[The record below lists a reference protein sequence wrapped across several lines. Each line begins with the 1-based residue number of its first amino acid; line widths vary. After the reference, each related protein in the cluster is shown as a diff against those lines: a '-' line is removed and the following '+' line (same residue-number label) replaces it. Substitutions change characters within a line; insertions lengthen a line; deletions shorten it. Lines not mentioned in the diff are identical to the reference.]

1 VSPASHPCPWWRI
14 CREPKL
20 LDFSLPA
27 LASAVRCSSKA
38 ARAYRPLEGGSG
50 SLDICP
56 DCPRGDESLI
66 RARNELTKRGEQGSF
81 KGLLL
86 EIAASSTT
94 PRSPPSEGWPSR
106 QPTTVPSD
114 VRLRCSCSS
123 QTRKYSIEAFLP
135 PPSQDMATPN
145 KRAPSSRPSS
155 LVTASYDADAKDNG
169 APEVESPSLST
180 PSARARFEFEAGKS
194 NDGTKILML
203 EWEDDASTQVIR
215 GSWTVSWEGKSHTL
229 PAEERND
236 ENSQFKQAQTH
247 RLFFLLPPGVSI
259 PTTITLTLRPE
270 DASKGDVVWKT
281 NPLPAIFP
289 PGLYEPAAGGN
300 TSRRPSKGVL
310 HTLWAK
316 KRLQTLQ
323 SEIDRELKDFPEGI
337 GLEMAMKE
345 KDWIETTFNIPPLDT
360 NNSSHRLSLK
370 NIDSVPLSPSSPLSP
385 GGSRLA
391 EKLKGLKLQTGEGEL
406 KRRDSSQTSTAGASR
421 GPLSPDDEDIA
432 VPSFSAF
439 RGANP
444 DVLAAKPAQR
454 PSTNATAK
462 RITPP
467 VAPRQ
472 QGFGGVDSI
481 AGLMAAGTGTGF
493 SSTTRPDET
502 EDEGELFAM
511 PLSPRS
517 PEMTKSPFSFAQTDT
532 GKYLKSEGK
541 VA

>member
-1 VSPASHPCPWWRI
+1 
-14 CREPKL
+14 
-20 LDFSLPA
+20 
-27 LASAVRCSSKA
+27 
-38 ARAYRPLEGGSG
+38 
-50 SLDICP
+50 
-56 DCPRGDESLI
+56 
-66 RARNELTKRGEQGSF
+66 
-81 KGLLL
+81 
-86 EIAASSTT
+86 
-94 PRSPPSEGWPSR
+94 
-106 QPTTVPSD
+106 
-114 VRLRCSCSS
+114 
-123 QTRKYSIEAFLP
+123 
-135 PPSQDMATPN
+135 MATPTPH
-145 KRAPSSRPSS
+145 KKAPASRPSS
-155 LVTASYDADAKDNG
+155 LVTASYDADSKDNG

-203 EWEDDASTQVIR
+203 EWEDDASTQVIH

-236 ENSQFKQAQTH
+236 ENSQFRQAQTH

-270 DASKGDVVWKT
+270 DASKGEIVWKT

-289 PGLYEPAAGGN
+289 PGFYESAVGGSN
-300 TSRRPSKGVL
+300 PRRPAKGVL
-310 HTLWAK
+310 HTLWGK

-323 SEIDRELKDFPEGI
+323 SEIDRESRDFPEGI
-337 GLEMAMKE
+337 GLEMALKE
-345 KDWIETTFNIPPLDT
+345 KEWIETSFNIPSIDAST
-360 NNSSHRLSLK
+360 SNHRLSFR
-370 NIDSVPLSPSSPLSP
+370 NFDSVPLSPTTPLSP

-391 EKLKGLKLQTGEGEL
+391 EKLKGLKLQTGDSEL
-406 KRRDSSQTSTAGASR
+406 NRRDSSQSSAAGASR

-454 PSTNATAK
+454 PSSNATAR

-467 VAPRQ
+467 TAPRQ
-472 QGFGGVDSI
+472 QGVESI
-481 AGLMAAGTGTGF
+481 AGLMATGSGTGF
-493 SSTTRPDET
+493 SNSTRSDEI

-517 PEMTKSPFSFAQTDT
+517 PEMTKSPFSFAQPDK
-532 GKYLKSEGK
+532 GSYLKSEGK